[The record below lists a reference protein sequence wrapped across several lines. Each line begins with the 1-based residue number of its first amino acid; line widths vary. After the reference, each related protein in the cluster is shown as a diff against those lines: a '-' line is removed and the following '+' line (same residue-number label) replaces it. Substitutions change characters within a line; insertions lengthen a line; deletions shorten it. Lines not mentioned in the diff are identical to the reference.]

1 MLNYLSHTYGLEFPL
16 PIWPLCA
23 SHQRWKQLFC
33 HSSSQWLAPKLG
45 KKVFLPKRS
54 EKDLFLPFPNIYLK
68 LIHVQSCYLLPCM
81 NIMVASRC
89 LFLYFCWKN
98 VVFFSISAGNN
109 VVFAPFTKHNIKYS
123 LNSGY
128 YLYSWHVL
136 VRIACPKKDDTVL
149 FLSGAFLLCNQLI
162 KAAHGE
168 LHVENTE
175 NFLYRFICNMSMR
188 RPVEHKLLEN
198 YLNSEVFKG
207 YIIPTFYLDP
217 THFSRLLAIFWILP
231 STHATVSPQTW
242 LI

>member
-1 MLNYLSHTYGLEFPL
+1 MLDFVSNSISAG
-16 PIWPLCA
+16 
-23 SHQRWKQLFC
+23 
-33 HSSSQWLAPKLG
+33 
-45 KKVFLPKRS
+45 
-54 EKDLFLPFPNIYLK
+54 
-68 LIHVQSCYLLPCM
+68 
-81 NIMVASRC
+81 
-89 LFLYFCWKN
+89 KN

-109 VVFAPFTKHNIKYS
+109 VVFAPFTKHNTKYS
-123 LNSGY
+123 LNSGDIY
-128 YLYSWHVL
+128 ILGIPFVL

-231 STHATVSPQTW
+231 STHATVSPQAVTN
-242 LI
+242 